1 MKKEK
6 INQIFVWSLI
16 IPVLI
21 SLILYI
27 NRYVISFIP
36 YDGNWRILL
45 DHLISGFITPI
56 ILYIFL
62 LGGYSFFNPKRE
74 IKYNLNYFLI
84 PLFIYVVVMIIG
96 WEFFIQRIKDIDQI
110 ISESIGIFL
119 SYIYFRLFRSFKL
132 NLD

>member
-45 DHLISGFITPI
+45 NHLISGFIAPI
-56 ILYIFL
+56 ILYLFL

-84 PLFIYVVVMIIG
+84 PLFIYATVMIIG
-96 WEFFIQRIKDIDQI
+96 WEFFIQRIKNIDQT
-110 ISESIGIFL
+110 ISELIGIFL
-119 SYIYFRLFRSFKL
+119 SYIYFRLFRNFKL